1 MYIIEKLTIIL
12 IQLLLQFHYSTTF
25 MEQFVLNLFE
35 TNCAFF
41 ITINELLLLS
51 ASLFLSSI
59 LRAFPLLSLYRYCIT
74 YAKALNCSVVLF
86 RRNHSHKCWRFLYT
100 NILTNAARLMYG
112 PVYCSFHDAFSFRSF
127 FHFVSYRAYFCI
139 FRERKEQTCIGIKK
153 DDFERETERK
163 EQNQRRFF

>member
-1 MYIIEKLTIIL
+1 MIEKLTIIFM
-12 IQLLLQFHYSTTF
+12 QLLLQFHYSTTF

-74 YAKALNCSVVLF
+74 YAKALDCSVVLF
-86 RRNHSHKCWRFLYT
+86 RRNHSHKC
-100 NILTNAARLMYG
+100 
-112 PVYCSFHDAFSFRSF
+112 
-127 FHFVSYRAYFCI
+127 
-139 FRERKEQTCIGIKK
+139 
-153 DDFERETERK
+153 
-163 EQNQRRFF
+163 